1 MNFSAKPTNQSPN
14 AVYCVRGFTSELCH
28 QIIDIHTGGCARVP
42 VGLQRVW
49 RISPCWQ
56 VTNDRLCKLSSQNR
70 VRNFILSIYLHSRV
84 VTVVKQRDGNND
96 GSACATLRS
105 QHGEGALRDG
115 SIRKRR
121 SQPLKCAHKRFV
133 RTEVRLTPIRN
144 NV

>member
-1 MNFSAKPTNQSPN
+1 MNLSAKPTNKTFDVVHRMRWFN
-14 AVYCVRGFTSELCH
+14 FNWCH
-28 QIIDIHTGGCARVP
+28 QIIDERASSFARVP
-42 VGLQRVW
+42 VNLQRA
-49 RISPCWQ
+49 WQ
-56 VTNDRLCKLSSQNR
+56 VTNDRLCKFSSQNR